1 MNIHF
6 IAIGGKV
13 MHALAVALKKR
24 GFRVSGSDDAI
35 FDPSASRLKAHSLYP
50 ESVGW
55 FPEKIT
61 ESLDAVILGMHA
73 QTDNPELQKA
83 QGLGLPI
90 YSFPEYLFEQSKN
103 KKRVVVAGSHGKTT
117 ITSMIMHVLGQTE
130 LDFNYMV
137 GGEVQN
143 FELPIRLSE
152 DAPVM
157 LFEGD
162 EYLTSRID
170 LRPKFLHYHHSLAV
184 ISGLAWDHVN
194 VYPTYESYQKAF
206 RDFIAQTPADGKVF
220 WSKDDAKLAEIIP
233 QGDARFIPYQAPE
246 SVVKAE
252 GTYLPHEGKE
262 IPLRVFGS
270 HNLQNIGAAKA
281 ICMELGVSEGT
292 FYEAI
297 STFVGAGQ
305 RLEKIKETKD
315 MIAFRDYAH
324 APSKWQATTKAV
336 REQYPDRHL
345 VAILELHT
353 YSSLDSQFFS
363 HFKDTLAAADE
374 VIIFCHAE
382 NLKIKNR
389 EVPEQEAI
397 REAFNVSNLRLVTDS
412 EALALTLP
420 NKLTQATSL
429 LFMSS
434 GSFANF
440 RIKTYLDTLLA

>member
-1 MNIHF
+1 MNVHL

-13 MHALAVALKKR
+13 MHALAVALQNR
-24 GFRVSGSDDAI
+24 GFRVTGSDDTI
-35 FDPSASRLKAHSLYP
+35 FDPSASRLKAHGLHPDSL
-50 ESVGW
+50 GW

-61 ESLDAVILGMHA
+61 ENLDAVILGMHA

-83 QGLGLPI
+83 QVIGLPI
-90 YSFPEYLFEQSKN
+90 YSFPEYLFEQSKE

-117 ITSMIMHVLGQTE
+117 ITSMIMHVLGQTK
-130 LDFNYMV
+130 LTFDYMV

-143 FELPIRLSE
+143 FDLPIRLSE
-152 DAPVM
+152 EAPLM

-170 LRPKFLHYHHSLAV
+170 LRPKFLHYQHSLAV

-194 VYPTYESYQKAF
+194 VYPTYASYQKAF

-220 WSKDDAKLAEIIP
+220 WSRNDAKLAEIIP
-233 QGDARFIPYQAPE
+233 KEDPRFISYQAPE
-246 SVVKAE
+246 SIVKKE
-252 GTYLPHEGKE
+252 GTYLLHKE
-262 IPLRVFGS
+262 NEILLQVFGS

-281 ICMELGVSEGT
+281 ICMEVGVSEDA
-292 FYEAI
+292 FYKAI

-315 MIAFRDYAH
+315 IIAFRDYAH

-336 REQYPDRHL
+336 REQYPNRHL
-345 VAILELHT
+345 VAVLELHT

-374 VIIFCHAE
+374 VIIFCYAE
-382 NLKIKNR
+382 NLRIKDRN
-389 EVPEQEAI
+389 VPEQETL
-397 REAFNVSNLRLVTDS
+397 REAFNAPALQLVTEP
-412 EALALTLP
+412 EALSAALP
-420 NKLTQATSL
+420 NKLVQPTSL

-440 RIKTYLDTLLA
+440 NIETYLNTLLK